1 MNVRTPLENWACHPW
16 LLPYVCSLIR
26 NGTNQEAWWL
36 VGCFMSTTAR
46 GRGFLEWKAP
56 EQMRAFHFCT
66 PSKCPLCSLRLSESH
81 NWCLRSTEILA
92 CSLCFKVILSL
103 QMPGN
108 EICFCF
114 LELSVWVSVHL
125 LNCSECCFTLLN
137 FLYHCFLLLP
147 FLVSPACCYFSYPLL
162 YCLISSAICSLLN
175 IYMYIYIWQ
184 DRAGLGYPRSL
195 MRCVIV
201 TLLFFVCF
209 LWVVDVFP
217 TTYGI
222 RFL

>member
-1 MNVRTPLENWACHPW
+1 MNVRTPLENWACRPW

-36 VGCFMSTTAR
+36 VGCFVSTTAR

-56 EQMRAFHFCT
+56 EQMRAFQFCT

-114 LELSVWVSVHL
+114 LELSVWVFCSFAELLEVLLHVVKLSVSL
-125 LNCSECCFTLLN
+125 LCTSSFFGLTC
-137 FLYHCFLLLP
+137 LLLFFLP
-147 FLVSPACCYFSYPLL
+147 FAL
-162 YCLISSAICSLLN
+162 LLN
-175 IYMYIYIWQ
+175 IFCHMLLTKYIHVYIYL
-184 DRAGLGYPRSL
+184 AG
-195 MRCVIV
+195 
-201 TLLFFVCF
+201 
-209 LWVVDVFP
+209 
-217 TTYGI
+217 
-222 RFL
+222 